1 MKGNTWK
8 GIMLVAIG
16 ASSYGILATFVKL
29 ANNEGFTT
37 AEVTFAQAFLGFIIL
52 AVMNLVTRSR
62 RLPQARANT
71 KDKLKLMLAGTSM
84 GLTSIFYY
92 LSVRYISV
100 SVCIVLLMQAVWIGV
115 LLESILEKKLPSV
128 QKVIAV
134 LIVLAGTLLAT
145 DLLGS
150 QVVIH
155 WAGVG
160 FGLLAAVAYSVSIY
174 ASQHIATERSPLQRS
189 LFLLCGAT
197 VIVAL
202 VWGSALLQQ
211 FNPAVLWKWG
221 IILAVFG
228 TVLPP
233 LMFTKGMPITGSGLG
248 SIIASVEIPVSVLMA
263 HFLLHEA
270 VNAWQWTGIALILA
284 AIVLMNL
291 RFSAK
296 RHKEGRL

>member
-1 MKGNTWK
+1 
-8 GIMLVAIG
+8 MLVAIG

-37 AEVTFAQAFLGFIIL
+37 AEVTFAQAVLGFIIL
-52 AVMNLVTRSR
+52 AVINLATKNR

-71 KDKLKLMLAGTSM
+71 KDKLKLMLAGTSI

-100 SVCIVLLMQAVWIGV
+100 SICIVLLMQAVWMGV
-115 LLESILEKKLPSV
+115 LLESILENKRPSL
-128 QKVIAV
+128 QKVVAV

-150 QVVIH
+150 QVFIH
-155 WAGVG
+155 WTGIG

-174 ASQHIATERSPLQRS
+174 SSQHIATERSPLQRS

-197 VIVAL
+197 IIVML
-202 VWGSALLQQ
+202 VWGPALLQQ

-221 IILAVFG
+221 IILSVFG

-233 LMFTKGMPITGSGLG
+233 LMFTKGMPITGVGLG

-263 HFLLHEA
+263 HFLLHEP
-270 VNAWQWTGIALILA
+270 VNAWQWAGIALILA
-284 AIVLMNL
+284 AIALMNL
-291 RFSAK
+291 RFRTRSA
-296 RHKEGRL
+296 